1 MSGTRDPYYEWL
13 GIPPKDQPANHYRL
27 LGLEIFEENRDVIAA
42 AADRQMSFVKSYQC
56 GADSELSQ
64 RILNELSATRLCLLN
79 PKKKAAY
86 DDQLKSELQPLVA
99 EENIRATATD
109 GPAPRIRHEQEP
121 PSRTPAHRAL
131 LATPLPSR
139 IMVIAIC
146 TGLVCL
152 LAGVAVSFL
161 LIRTLVNRSPSD
173 ESVAQNREEKPA
185 ENDIGPE
192 AAIPDIGRVTDGK
205 GEGNEPLLEETPA
218 VGERPLQPTTGPVVE
233 SEPPAP
239 QTTDPEHLA
248 GTSAPTEDVESTESM
263 LEPPAAAPI
272 PSEKEITEPDETA
285 SLPMEPEPTTN
296 LVDLPKR
303 RQVPDLDSRQRTK
316 NEITELYGLAADTL
330 PSKKKQ
336 LCKEFMEL
344 ARDPKETEG
353 RRFVFLD
360 LSAQLARDTG
370 DAVAMLEAVEEIGQ
384 NYDVRTADVKANMLV
399 QLLGTAE
406 DQTRVMTFLKT
417 SQDVVCDAVKADD
430 FDAANRLST
439 VAVGLCDRQ
448 VGGKE
453 FRQGIRDLCTEVER
467 LRVEY
472 ELVEKAQ
479 SELER
484 DDANPD
490 ARWTVGRWFC
500 FIKNDWD
507 RGLGYLASANDASI
521 REIAHRELQGVSV
534 DAAERIALANS
545 WWNVAQNVDEDIRH
559 GVLLRARHW
568 YTQIDRNSLSGFEQ
582 DKTDQRVARID
593 ELVGE
598 LRPGCLALLDGPN
611 ATPISDPSPGATP
624 EEVPTLF
631 ARGLAAALKDRDYQ
645 LAERLF
651 GRCVDLDPNLVPALN
666 NRALA
671 SLRGGNARQAIHLWE
686 TACNLAPKTDAIAHN
701 LSLLSRLAGRGH
713 INLHSATRKSLDA
726 LATQAG
732 TQTGTRSSSFGFRYM
747 PIDGSQGASGQYNDT
762 ACIHC
767 TGLGHV
773 PCPARG
779 CSRGTVGST
788 RNEVAGRNPVTGQAI
803 VKIVPIRVP
812 CGNCR
817 GQGHVDCP
825 HCSNG
830 TMGRTP

>member
-86 DDQLKSELQPLVA
+86 DEKLKSELEPTVA
-99 EENIRATATD
+99 EESAGATATS
-109 GPAPRIRHEQEP
+109 GLAPWIEPQKEQPSATPAPQALVATSVQ
-121 PSRTPAHRAL
+121 SRT
-131 LATPLPSR
+131 
-139 IMVIAIC
+139 MVIAVY
-146 TGLVCL
+146 TALACL
-152 LAGVAVSFL
+152 LAGVVVGFL
-161 LIRTLVNRSPSD
+161 LIRTLGDRVPND
-173 ESVAQNREEKPA
+173 ESVAQNREEEPGKN
-185 ENDIGPE
+185 EIGSE
-192 AAIPDIGRVTDGK
+192 TATTDTGDATDDT
-205 GEGNEPLLEETPA
+205 GEGNVPAVKETPA
-218 VGERPLQPTTGPVVE
+218 VDERPPQPTTEPIVE

-239 QTTDPEHLA
+239 PATDPEHLA
-248 GTSAPTEDVESTESM
+248 DTSAPTEVVESTEPM

-272 PSEKEITEPDETA
+272 PSEEEITEPDETA
-285 SLPMEPEPTTN
+285 PLPTAQEPTTN
-296 LVDLPKR
+296 LVDQPKR
-303 RQVPDLDSRQRTK
+303 RQVPDLDLRQRTK
-316 NEITELYGLAADTL
+316 NEITELYGLAADTS
-330 PSKKKQ
+330 PSKKGQ
-336 LCKEFMEL
+336 LCKEFVEL
-344 ARDPKETEG
+344 ARDPKETED

-399 QLLGTAE
+399 QFLGTAE
-406 DQTRVMTFLKT
+406 DQTRVMTFLKN
-417 SQDVVCDAVKADD
+417 SQDVVCEAVKADD
-430 FDAANRLST
+430 FDAAHRLST

-479 SELER
+479 SALDR

-534 DAAERIALANS
+534 DAAERIALADS
-545 WWNVAQNVDEDIRH
+545 WWKAAQNVDEDIRH

-568 YTQIDRNSLSGFEQ
+568 YTQIDRDSLSGFEQ

-598 LRPGCLALLDGPN
+598 LRPGCLALLERPN
-611 ATPISDPSPGATP
+611 AATISDPSPGATR

-631 ARGLAAALKDRDYQ
+631 ARGLAAALKERDYQ

-651 GRCVDLDPNLVPALN
+651 GRCVDLDPDLVPALN

-686 TACNLAPKTDAIAHN
+686 TACELAPKTDAIAHN
-701 LSLLSRLAGRGH
+701 LSLLSRLASGGR
-713 INLHSATRKSLDA
+713 INLHSATRKSLDT
-726 LATQAG
+726 LATKAG
-732 TQTGTRSSSFGFRYM
+732 TQTGTRSSSAGFRYM
-747 PIDGSQGASGQYNDT
+747 PIDSSQGASGQYDDT

-767 TGLGHV
+767 NGLGHV

-788 RNEVAGRNPVTGQAI
+788 RNDVAGRNPITGQPI
-803 VKIVPIRVP
+803 VKITPIRVA
-812 CGNCR
+812 CGHCR

-830 TMGRTP
+830 KMGRIP